1 MNKNRFKVH
10 LNFREA
16 AKMGAR
22 HGLRSTDQHVGR
34 ALSPEPAS
42 TVKLSVEKRSAQ
54 PTARQRLTEQGASG
68 TMRLANSKRTG
79 EEVRRD
85 GLSTGPNPYPQPGR
99 ILEPLAASGR
109 PIPLFS
115 GGDLLRGALLKALL
129 FPWGV
134 SPRPP
139 VHPAVFRS
147 ARPGAGGAVR
157 RCGAPVGTGA
167 PGGAHCPDLP
177 VDGVADHLLPPVQNL
192 PDAVFPDQNGHGGRG
207 LRRHGGGG
215 DFAQLVPHSD
225 DGRPRGSGL
234 PVPEQGVFWTAPA
247 VQNAAEMGG
256 AGRCGPADCHG
267 NRAVLRQ
274 RGALPAVYLL
284 PGRRPR
290 IGGTELRHAHPDPAG
305 GAAGPLRHPAGRS
318 GPPQTGASADRAH
331 PGEPDG
337 HGGD

>member
-109 PIPLFS
+109 PIPLFP

-129 FPWGV
+129 FPRGV

-139 VHPAVFRS
+139 VHPAVFRPS
-147 ARPGAGGAVR
+147 CSGAGCAVR
-157 RCGAPVGTGA
+157 WCGTPVGTGA
-167 PGGAHCPDLP
+167 PGRAYRPDLP
-177 VDGVADHLLPPVQNL
+177 VDGVADRLLSPVQNL
-192 PDAVFPDQNGHGGRG
+192 PDALFPDQDGHGGRG

-215 DFAQLVPHSD
+215 DPAQLVPHSD
-225 DGRPRGSGL
+225 DGGSRGSGI
-234 PVPEQGVFWTAPA
+234 PVSEPDLFRPA
-247 VQNAAEMGG
+247 AAAENAAEMGG
-256 AGRCGPADCHG
+256 AGRGGPADCHG
-267 NRAVLRQ
+267 DRAVLRQ
-274 RGALPAVYLL
+274 RGALPSVYLL

-290 IGGTELRHAHPDPAG
+290 AGGAELRHAHPDPAG
-305 GAAGPLRHPAGRS
+305 SAAGPLRH
-318 GPPQTGASADRAH
+318 
-331 PGEPDG
+331 
-337 HGGD
+337 